1 MHLCL
6 MSTSTTNNL
15 PFVCAQIAAMSLP
28 PKAQGAPNSPKKPVA
43 LPTPYS
49 PEKSGRGH
57 AEAVLEKPITKPNP
71 RAQPSTHVD
80 NTQGV
85 IEGIERL
92 AVADSQSSEEPSSI
106 PNGQG
111 GTRGGTDSTED
122 DESQLSRSSTKGPGF
137 DTKSMA
143 SVTTFAMDEKESLRP
158 DDSASVQAG
167 DEEENHSPFAGGIT
181 SSQRSSDVGAAP
193 VRVQLRDGYNFPS
206 RRPPMGTL
214 LNPPRFGDFPLPSSD
229 ETGQAPNEARRPE
242 MAVSG
247 PSPPQAHMLSVV
259 PDEKLLDAMGTP
271 KDRLL
276 LLQLEEKI
284 VAFITQSQ

>member
-1 MHLCL
+1 MPLH
-6 MSTSTTNNL
+6 S
-15 PFVCAQIAAMSLP
+15 
-28 PKAQGAPNSPKKPVA
+28 KAQGVPNSPKKPIA
-43 LPTPYS
+43 IPAPYS
-49 PEKSGRGH
+49 PEKSGRVH
-57 AEAVLEKPITKPNP
+57 SQAVLEKPNIKPNP
-71 RAQPSTHVD
+71 RTQPPAYLDSTHV
-80 NTQGV
+80 V

-92 AVADSQSSEEPSSI
+92 AVADSGSAGVPSSV
-106 PNGQG
+106 PNGHN

-167 DEEENHSPFAGGIT
+167 DEEENHSPSASGIT
-181 SSQRSSDVGAAP
+181 NSQRSSDVGGAP
-193 VRVQLRDGYNFPS
+193 VRMQIRDGYNFTS

-229 ETGQAPNEARRPE
+229 ESDQTPIEVRQPE
-242 MAVSG
+242 MVASG
-247 PSPPQAHMLSVV
+247 PTPPQAHILSVA
-259 PDEKLLDAMGTP
+259 PDEKLLDAMQTP

-284 VAFITQSQ
+284 IAFITQSQ

>member
-1 MHLCL
+1 MPLR
-6 MSTSTTNNL
+6 
-15 PFVCAQIAAMSLP
+15 
-28 PKAQGAPNSPKKPVA
+28 PKAQGVPNSPKKPVA

-49 PEKSGRGH
+49 TEKMARVH
-57 AEAVLEKPITKPNP
+57 AEALLEKSITKSNVLT
-71 RAQPSTHVD
+71 QPPAYVD
-80 NTQGV
+80 NTHGV

-92 AVADSQSSEEPSSI
+92 AVADSRSLRKPLSI
-106 PNGQG
+106 TNGQN

-167 DEEENHSPFAGGIT
+167 DEEENHSPSASGIT
-181 SSQRSSDVGAAP
+181 NSQRSSDVGGAP
-193 VRVQLRDGYNFPS
+193 VRMQFRDGYNFTS
-206 RRPPMGTL
+206 RRPLMGTL

-229 ETGQAPNEARRPE
+229 ETDQAPMEVRRPE
-242 MAVSG
+242 MAASG
-247 PSPPQAHMLSVV
+247 PTPPQAHILSVA